1 MNAAVAALAA
11 VPIALLFFGKSAKAS
26 AAASD
31 VSRRMAEAIA
41 TGDPAVVR
49 TLAGR
54 LRIEGATEQAAELE
68 RVALVLA
75 AKPGASSGAAPV
87 VAVKPSAP
95 VGPIVLNT
103 KGIQQRLI
111 ALGYPLGSSGADG
124 IMGPATMAAVKA
136 FQTANG
142 LTVDGIPGP
151 ATQAKLQDPNAK
163 GPAAAVVAPAPAAKP
178 APAPAAKPAP
188 APAPAKA
195 AAPAPMTT
203 QEIQLRLIS
212 LGYSV
217 GSKGADGVMGTNTA
231 AAVRLF
237 QSVNGLTVDGVPGP
251 ATQAKLRD
259 PTAKGPAA
267 AVNVPKAAP
276 APAPAPAP
284 KTAAAPAPAPAATA
298 PAGGRA
304 PTITATLRNLTTL
317 LRNGAATG
325 YRAPASSGQAVTDW
339 QQVLLDLGFVK
350 TKPDGKFG
358 PATEA
363 ATRAFQTAANAAG
376 ARSGKKAIAV
386 DGIVGPATIARA
398 AEARIMPSGPATFTG
413 DEMFGDVEPLRV
425 PPRPLPATPLP
436 GLMPPMAPVE
446 PDARRALASRL
457 YNMLELAPRG
467 GEDRTLVARYQA
479 QEGLKPTG
487 YYGPATA
494 LSLAQS
500 YGIVPPKPLY
510 WTESRTSKSK
520 SNYRDA
526 MRMFGERD
534 PQRSEEWNRAG
545 AV

>member
-1 MNAAVAALAA
+1 MSGAVAALAA
-11 VPIALLFFGKSAKAS
+11 LPVVLYLLASKKAG
-26 AAASD
+26 AASLD

-41 TGDPAVVR
+41 TGDPATVR
-49 TLAGR
+49 TLAAR

-75 AKPGASSGAAPV
+75 AKGGGAGAPPVVDLKAAP
-87 VAVKPSAP
+87 P

-124 IMGPATMAAVKA
+124 VMGPATMAAVKA
-136 FQTANG
+136 FQAANG
-142 LTVDGIPGP
+142 LAVDGIPGP
-151 ATQAKLQDPNAK
+151 ATQAKLQDPKAK
-163 GPAAAVVAPAPAAKP
+163 GPVAAVTAAPAAKP

-188 APAPAKA
+188 APAPTKA

-203 QEIQLRLIS
+203 KEIQLRLIA

-251 ATQAKLRD
+251 ATQAKLKD

-267 AVNVPKAAP
+267 AVAAPAAAP

-284 KTAAAPAPAPAATA
+284 KAAPAPAPAPVPA
-298 PAGGRA
+298 PVGGRA
-304 PTITATLRNLTTL
+304 PTISAALSTTKVL
-317 LRNGAATG
+317 LKDGSKTG
-325 YRAPASSGQAVTDW
+325 YPSPNSSGQLVRDW
-339 QQVLLDLGFVK
+339 QQVLRDLGFIS
-350 TKPDGKFG
+350 TAPDGKFG
-358 PATEA
+358 PGTAA
-363 ATRAFQTAANAAG
+363 ATKAFQTAANAAG
-376 ARSGKKAIAV
+376 AKSGKPTLVV

-398 AEARIMPSGPATFTG
+398 KEARIMPSGPATFAGET
-413 DEMFGDVEPLRV
+413 FGDIEPLRV
-425 PPRPLPATPLP
+425 PPHPLPATPLP
-436 GLMPPMAPVE
+436 GLMPPMAPVDPE
-446 PDARRALASRL
+446 PRRALASRL

-494 LSLAQS
+494 MSLAQT

-520 SNYRDA
+520 ANYRDA
-526 MRMFGERD
+526 MRMLGERD